1 MPSLYYLLFGGDVEL
16 RTTRLVSS
24 GGGDTTTF
32 PCRRRINRPAAT
44 RPFSTIGCLTVVSG
58 GLVHAAIGKS
68 SYPTTERSP
77 GTTRPAAWAAPMTPI
92 ATMSLMARIAVGR
105 RLPFGNDSKARAPA
119 AMVAPAVTAYGA
131 GTSTPANAA
140 R

>member
-1 MPSLYYLLFGGDVEL
+1 MPSLYYLFTGGDVEL
-16 RTTRLVSS
+16 RTTRLVAS

-77 GTTRPAAWAAPMTPI
+77 GTTRPAAWAAPITPI
-92 ATMSLMARIAVGR
+92 ATMSLMARIAVRR
-105 RLPFGNDSKARAPA
+105 RLPFAHDSTPPPA
-119 AMVAPAVTAYGA
+119 A
-131 GTSTPANAA
+131 S
-140 R
+140 